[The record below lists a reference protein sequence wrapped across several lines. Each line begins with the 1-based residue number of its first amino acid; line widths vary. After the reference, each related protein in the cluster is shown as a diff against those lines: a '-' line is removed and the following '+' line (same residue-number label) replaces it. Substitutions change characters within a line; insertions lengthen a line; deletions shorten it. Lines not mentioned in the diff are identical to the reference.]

1 MSAKKDMEAR
11 FGRACDALFGA
22 LKGGE
27 ALAVEFEGEDSTFL
41 RFNRGKVRQL
51 GSVERADLTL
61 RFYANG
67 RTLGSGTGLTGDA
80 DADAKACAALVER
93 LRGLAAGLP
102 EDPFQV
108 LPAATGSSREEF
120 AGRMPDGA
128 RLVEEVLE
136 PGDAIARAGAD
147 FVGLHAQGPVCRG
160 AAASSGARHWFAT
173 EIFAADWSAY
183 LPNGKAVKSCYAGRE
198 WDGAEW
204 RRRLAAELPRL
215 EALDRPERILPPG
228 EYRVWLAPDAVDAFL
243 PFFSRMGLSE
253 RAYREGSSA
262 WTALRDGRKKL
273 SPKFSLA
280 QDFSLGAEPR
290 FNESGELAP
299 ERLPL
304 VEGGAF
310 ANAIVSSRSE
320 KQYGAVSNAA
330 PEWEGVRSP
339 SVASGDFDDAKALE
353 AIGTGL
359 YVSNLHYLNW
369 SDFDSARVTGMTRFA
384 CVWVEDGKI
393 VAPIKD
399 LRFDESLYRL
409 WGDKLEAVGSRRAF
423 VAETG
428 SYLIRNLGGSLVPG
442 MLIDGMTFTL

>member
-1 MSAKKDMEAR
+1 MSAKKDLEAR

-27 ALAVEFEGEDSTFL
+27 ALAVEFGGEDSTFL
-41 RFNRGKVRQL
+41 RFNHGKVRQL
-51 GSVERADLTL
+51 GSVERVDLSL

-67 RTLGSGTGLTGDA
+67 RTLGSGANLSGDA
-80 DADAKACAALVER
+80 DADAKACADLVAKLRERAAL
-93 LRGLAAGLP
+93 LP
-102 EDPFQV
+102 EDPYQV
-108 LPAATGSSREEF
+108 LPAATGNSREEF
-120 AGRMPDGA
+120 SGRMPDA
-128 RLVEEVLE
+128 SRLVEEVLE
-136 PGDAIARAGAD
+136 PGDALERAGAD

-173 EIFAADWSAY
+173 EIFATDWSAC

-204 RRRLAAELPRL
+204 RRQLTAELPRL
-215 EALDRPERILPPG
+215 EALNRPERILPPG
-228 EYRVWLAPDAVDAFL
+228 AYRVWLSPDAVDAFV

-262 WTALRDGRKKL
+262 WAALRDGRKTL
-273 SPKFSLA
+273 AAKFSLA

-290 FNESGELAP
+290 FNELGELAP
-299 ERLPL
+299 ERLSL
-304 VEGGAF
+304 VEAGKF
-310 ANAIVSSRSE
+310 ANAIVSSRSA
-320 KQYGAVSNAA
+320 KQYGAVPNAA
-330 PEWEGVRSP
+330 PDWEGVRSP
-339 SVASGDFDDAKALE
+339 SVAPGDFDDGKALE
-353 AIGTGL
+353 ALGTGL
-359 YVSNLHYLNW
+359 YVSNVHYLNW

-393 VAPIKD
+393 VSPIKD

-409 WGDKLEAVGSRRAF
+409 WGDKLEAVGRRRSF
-423 VAETG
+423 IAETG
-428 SYLIRNLGGSLVPG
+428 SYVSRDLGGSLVPG